1 MSRLQDDLLK
11 DFREQK
17 KTIAK
22 QIELFDPLA
31 TSLRKPVAQRLMNK
45 GLLLV
50 VEVLFYLL
58 FVGAFCF
65 AAAMNLVYPFTA
77 LSGVHYIQNLHDGL
91 TYNDAEI
98 FSIAVHLLGGIISI
112 LFLVIARLI
121 RRIRLKND
129 VLDLAG
135 KNIKDLV
142 GQHLTR
148 KASIDAI
155 EQRHFL
161 ELPALSGNPDVLE
174 MPNENAPVSI
184 ILSN

>member
-1 MSRLQDDLLK
+1 MSLSRLQDDLLK

-17 KTIAK
+17 KVIVK

-31 TSLRKPVAQRLMNK
+31 TSLRKPAAQRLMNK
-45 GLLLV
+45 GLLIVL
-50 VEVLFYLL
+50 EVLFYLL
-58 FVGAFCF
+58 FITALCF
-65 AAAMNLVYPFTA
+65 AVVMNLVYPFNA
-77 LSGVHYIQNLHDGL
+77 LSGIHSIQNLSEGL

-98 FSIAVHLLGGIISI
+98 FSIAVHLLAGFIGV
-112 LFLVIARLI
+112 LFFVIARLI

-129 VLDLAG
+129 VLNLAG

-142 GQHLTR
+142 GQHLAR

-161 ELPALSGNPDVLE
+161 ELPALTGNPDA
-174 MPNENAPVSI
+174 PHSPDDNAI
-184 ILSN
+184 GTIA